1 MKFFTEKP
9 LIEFIDEH
17 PKYRV
22 AIQDWA
28 SKIKRCEWECIG
40 DIVND
45 FADAEIVDDS
55 QCIFTLNIGKIKLTI
70 LTMYIGQYVY
80 VRDIVRG

>member
-9 LIEFIDEH
+9 LVDFIESN

-22 AIQDWA
+22 AVQDWA
-28 SKIKRCEWECIG
+28 SKVKKCEWECIG

-45 FADAEIVDDS
+45 FADTEIVDDS
-55 QCIFTLNIGKIKLTI
+55 QCIFTLNIGKTKLTI

-80 VRDIVRG
+80 VRDVVRS